1 MVNIQ
6 IGLDGVP
13 SLRKVTIG
21 NKYENQDEII
31 SFTLPSEFDNFDK
44 YVISVIKINGQK
56 YTSILPVLNN
66 QLIVSTQL
74 TQYAGKWSMYLMAR
88 EKTSLDLNT
97 TPVDISAKDN
107 ERIFISDGFIGVVSD
122 SEIEKENI
130 GALTLDANL
139 QIIYDDLAKL
149 RDEIVERMETP
160 LSYTQLIDV
169 PREFNPSPHD
179 HDARYHTKEEMDL
192 KLVNKADAEHSHD
205 DLYYTK
211 LKIDDLLK
219 SKSDVTHNH
228 NESYYGKSEVDD
240 LLSAKANNE
249 HSHDDLYYGKLET
262 DKLLENKSGI
272 AHQHD
277 DRYYTEDEI
286 DAKLSLKAETGHN
299 HNDLYYAKLVTDK
312 LLEGK
317 ADTMHVHDDRYNTKD
332 EATVL
337 LASKADV
344 NHTHEIVDIADF
356 PTSLPANGGNAD
368 TVNNHTVLSNVP
380 ASAQFTDTVYVH
392 PETHPASMI
401 TGLPTKVSELEND
414 KKYQTANEV
423 AKAISDLVKLAPD
436 TLNTL
441 EELANALG
449 NDPHF
454 ATTIMTML
462 GEKASKA
469 DLTTKVDVVAGKMLS
484 SNDFTNELKTKL
496 ESLSNYDDSKLKA
509 LITSNQSALNTE
521 LAKKVTQIEG
531 KQLSTN
537 DYSTAE
543 KNKLASLNNY
553 DDSAIV
559 QQLKELSDRVNGI
572 SMSIT
577 ALSVT
582 DGVLKMSV
590 DVQEGGKQ

>member
-56 YTSILPVLNN
+56 YTSILPIINN

-149 RDEIVERMETP
+149 RDEIVERMKTP

-169 PREFNPSPHD
+169 PTEFNPAPHD

-192 KLVNKADAEHSHD
+192 KLVNKADVEHSHD

-211 LKIDDLLK
+211 LKTDDLLK

-559 QQLKELSDRVNGI
+559 KQLKELSDRVNGI

>member
-1 MVNIQ
+1 MIDLN

-13 SLRKVTIG
+13 SLRKLNIG
-21 NKYENQDEII
+21 NKYENNDEII
-31 SFTLPSEFDNFDK
+31 NFILPPEFENYNK
-44 YVISVIKINGQK
+44 YIIAVIKQNGEK
-56 YTSILPVLNN
+56 ITKVLP
-66 QLIVSTQL
+66 IVDNIFYISSNIT
-74 TQYAGKWSMYLMAR
+74 YIAGNWAMYLMCR
-88 EKTSLDLNT
+88 ENEIDIEAETI
-97 TPVDISAKDN
+97 DISAKN
-107 ERIFISDGFIGVVSD
+107 GEHVFISDGFIGIVANS
-122 SEIEKENI
+122 SIEKELVENAPI
-130 GALTLDANL
+130 DTNL
-139 QIIYDDLAKL
+139 QLVYDDLLALKNEL
-149 RDEIVERMETP
+149 IEKMNTP
-160 LSYTQLIDV
+160 TSYNDLVDV
-169 PREFNPSPHD
+169 PKEFKPISHK
-179 HDARYHTKEEMDL
+179 HV
-192 KLVNKADAEHSHD
+192 VN
-205 DLYYTK
+205 
-211 LKIDDLLK
+211 
-219 SKSDVTHNH
+219 
-228 NESYYGKSEVDD
+228 
-240 LLSAKANNE
+240 
-249 HSHDDLYYGKLET
+249 
-262 DKLLENKSGI
+262 
-272 AHQHD
+272 
-277 DRYYTEDEI
+277 
-286 DAKLSLKAETGHN
+286 
-299 HNDLYYAKLVTDK
+299 
-312 LLEGK
+312 
-317 ADTMHVHDDRYNTKD
+317 
-332 EATVL
+332 
-337 LASKADV
+337 
-344 NHTHEIVDIADF
+344 DITDF
-356 PTSLPANGGNAD
+356 PTSMPANGGNSS
-368 TVNNHTVLSNVP
+368 TVNGHTVETNVP
-380 ASAQFTDTVYVH
+380 EGAVFTDTVYVH

-469 DLTTKVDVVAGKMLS
+469 DLNTKVDVVAGKMLS

-559 QQLKELSDRVNGI
+559 KQLKELSDRVNGT

-590 DVQEGGKQ
+590 DVQEGGK

>member
-122 SEIEKENI
+122 SEIEKENV

-160 LSYTQLIDV
+160 LSYTQLIDI
-169 PREFNPSPHD
+169 PTEFNPAPHD

-344 NHTHEIVDIADF
+344 NHTHEIVDITDF

-436 TLNTL
+436 ALNTL

-559 QQLKELSDRVNGI
+559 KQLKELSDRVNGI

>member
-1 MVNIQ
+1 MIDLN

-13 SLRKVTIG
+13 SLRKLNIG
-21 NKYENQDEII
+21 NKYENNDEII
-31 SFTLPSEFDNFDK
+31 NFILPSEFDNYNK
-44 YVISVIKINGQK
+44 YIIAVIKQNGEK
-56 YTSILPVLNN
+56 ITKVLP
-66 QLIVSTQL
+66 IVDNIFYISSDIT
-74 TQYAGKWSMYLMAR
+74 YIAGNWAMYLMCR
-88 EKTSLDLNT
+88 ENEVDIEAETI
-97 TPVDISAKDN
+97 DISAKN
-107 ERIFISDGFIGVVSD
+107 GEHVFISDGFIGIVANS
-122 SEIEKENI
+122 SIEKELVENTPI
-130 GALTLDANL
+130 DTNL
-139 QIIYDDLAKL
+139 Q
-149 RDEIVERMETP
+149 
-160 LSYTQLIDV
+160 
-169 PREFNPSPHD
+169 
-179 HDARYHTKEEMDL
+179 
-192 KLVNKADAEHSHD
+192 LV
-205 DLYYTK
+205 Y
-211 LKIDDLLK
+211 
-219 SKSDVTHNH
+219 
-228 NESYYGKSEVDD
+228 DD
-240 LLSAKANNE
+240 LLS
-249 HSHDDLYYGKLET
+249 
-262 DKLLENKSGI
+262 
-272 AHQHD
+272 
-277 DRYYTEDEI
+277 
-286 DAKLSLKAETGHN
+286 LKKELIEKMNTPTSY
-299 HNDLYYAKLVTDK
+299 NDLV
-312 LLEGK
+312 
-317 ADTMHVHDDRYNTKD
+317 
-332 EATVL
+332 
-337 LASKADV
+337 DV
-344 NHTHEIVDIADF
+344 PKEFKPISHKHIVNDITDF
-356 PTSLPANGGNAD
+356 PTSMPANGGNSS
-368 TVNNHTVLSNVP
+368 TVNGHTVETNVP
-380 ASAQFTDTVYVH
+380 EGAKFTDTVYVH

-559 QQLKELSDRVNGI
+559 KQLKELSDRVNVT

-577 ALSVT
+577 SLSFT
-582 DGVLKMSV
+582 NGVLKMSV
-590 DVQEGGKQ
+590 DVQEGGK

>member
-1 MVNIQ
+1 M
-6 IGLDGVP
+6 P

-56 YTSILPVLNN
+56 YTSILPIINN

-149 RDEIVERMETP
+149 RDEIVERMKTP

-169 PREFNPSPHD
+169 PTEFNPAPHD

-192 KLVNKADAEHSHD
+192 KLVNKADVEHSHD

-211 LKIDDLLK
+211 LKTDDLLK

-286 DAKLSLKAETGHN
+286 DAKLSLKAETEHN

-312 LLEGK
+312 LLESK

-337 LASKADV
+337 LTSKADV
-344 NHTHEIVDIADF
+344 DHTHEIVDITDF

-559 QQLKELSDRVNGI
+559 KQLKELSDRVNGI
-572 SMSIT
+572 SMSIA

>member
-122 SEIEKENI
+122 SEIEKENV

-169 PREFNPSPHD
+169 PTEFNPSPHD

-312 LLEGK
+312 LLESK

-332 EATVL
+332 EVTVL
-337 LASKADV
+337 LTSKADV
-344 NHTHEIVDIADF
+344 NHTHEIVDITDF

-559 QQLKELSDRVNGI
+559 KQLKELSDRVNGI

>member
-169 PREFNPSPHD
+169 PTEFNPSPHD

-312 LLEGK
+312 LLESK

-332 EATVL
+332 EVTVL
-337 LASKADV
+337 LTSKADV
-344 NHTHEIVDIADF
+344 NHTHEIVDITDF

-559 QQLKELSDRVNGI
+559 KQLKELSDRVNGI

>member
-149 RDEIVERMETP
+149 RDEIVERMKTP

-169 PREFNPSPHD
+169 PTEFNPAPHD

-192 KLVNKADAEHSHD
+192 KLVNKADVEHSHD

-211 LKIDDLLK
+211 LKTDDLLK

-312 LLEGK
+312 LLESK

-332 EATVL
+332 EVTVL
-337 LASKADV
+337 LTSKADV
-344 NHTHEIVDIADF
+344 NHTHEIVDITDF

-559 QQLKELSDRVNGI
+559 KQLKELSDRINGI

>member
-56 YTSILPVLNN
+56 YTSILPIINN

-149 RDEIVERMETP
+149 RDEIVERMKTP

-169 PREFNPSPHD
+169 PTEFNPAPHD

-192 KLVNKADAEHSHD
+192 KLVNKADVEHSHD

-211 LKIDDLLK
+211 LKTDDLLK

-240 LLSAKANNE
+240 LLSAKANTE
-249 HSHDDLYYGKLET
+249 HSHNDLYYGKLET
-262 DKLLENKSGI
+262 DKLLENKSSI

-312 LLEGK
+312 LLESK

-337 LASKADV
+337 LTSKADV
-344 NHTHEIVDIADF
+344 NHTHEIVDITDF

-509 LITSNQSALNTE
+509 LITSNQSALNTA

-559 QQLKELSDRVNGI
+559 KQLKELSDRVNGI

>member
-1 MVNIQ
+1 MIDLN

-13 SLRKVTIG
+13 SLRKLNIG
-21 NKYENQDEII
+21 NKYENNDEII
-31 SFTLPSEFDNFDK
+31 NFILPSEFDNYNK
-44 YVISVIKINGQK
+44 YIIAVIKQNGEK
-56 YTSILPVLNN
+56 ITKVLP
-66 QLIVSTQL
+66 IVDNIFYISSDIT
-74 TQYAGKWSMYLMAR
+74 YIAGNWAMYLMCR
-88 EKTSLDLNT
+88 ENEVDIEAETI
-97 TPVDISAKDN
+97 DISAKN
-107 ERIFISDGFIGVVSD
+107 GEHVFISDGFIGIVANS
-122 SEIEKENI
+122 SIEKELVENTPI
-130 GALTLDANL
+130 DTNL
-139 QIIYDDLAKL
+139 Q
-149 RDEIVERMETP
+149 
-160 LSYTQLIDV
+160 
-169 PREFNPSPHD
+169 
-179 HDARYHTKEEMDL
+179 
-192 KLVNKADAEHSHD
+192 LV
-205 DLYYTK
+205 Y
-211 LKIDDLLK
+211 
-219 SKSDVTHNH
+219 
-228 NESYYGKSEVDD
+228 DD
-240 LLSAKANNE
+240 LLS
-249 HSHDDLYYGKLET
+249 
-262 DKLLENKSGI
+262 
-272 AHQHD
+272 
-277 DRYYTEDEI
+277 
-286 DAKLSLKAETGHN
+286 LKKELIEKMNTPTSY
-299 HNDLYYAKLVTDK
+299 NDLV
-312 LLEGK
+312 
-317 ADTMHVHDDRYNTKD
+317 
-332 EATVL
+332 
-337 LASKADV
+337 DV
-344 NHTHEIVDIADF
+344 PKEFKPISHKHIVNDITDF
-356 PTSLPANGGNAD
+356 PTSMPANGGNSS
-368 TVNNHTVLSNVP
+368 TVNGHTVETNVP
-380 ASAQFTDTVYVH
+380 EGAKFTDTVYVH

-559 QQLKELSDRVNGI
+559 KQLKELSDRVNGT

-577 ALSVT
+577 SLSVT
-582 DGVLKMSV
+582 NGVLKMSV
-590 DVQEGGKQ
+590 DVQEGGK

>member
-1 MVNIQ
+1 MEKKITKVLPIVDNIFY
-6 IGLDGVP
+6 ISSDI
-13 SLRKVTIG
+13 TYIAG
-21 NKYENQDEII
+21 NW
-31 SFTLPSEFDNFDK
+31 
-44 YVISVIKINGQK
+44 
-56 YTSILPVLNN
+56 
-66 QLIVSTQL
+66 
-74 TQYAGKWSMYLMAR
+74 AMYLMCR
-88 EKTSLDLNT
+88 ENEVDIEAETI
-97 TPVDISAKDN
+97 DISAKN
-107 ERIFISDGFIGVVSD
+107 GEHVFISDGFIGIVANS
-122 SEIEKENI
+122 SIEKELVENTPI
-130 GALTLDANL
+130 DTNL
-139 QIIYDDLAKL
+139 Q
-149 RDEIVERMETP
+149 
-160 LSYTQLIDV
+160 
-169 PREFNPSPHD
+169 
-179 HDARYHTKEEMDL
+179 
-192 KLVNKADAEHSHD
+192 LV
-205 DLYYTK
+205 Y
-211 LKIDDLLK
+211 
-219 SKSDVTHNH
+219 
-228 NESYYGKSEVDD
+228 DD
-240 LLSAKANNE
+240 LLS
-249 HSHDDLYYGKLET
+249 
-262 DKLLENKSGI
+262 
-272 AHQHD
+272 
-277 DRYYTEDEI
+277 
-286 DAKLSLKAETGHN
+286 LKKELIEKMNTPTSY
-299 HNDLYYAKLVTDK
+299 NDLV
-312 LLEGK
+312 
-317 ADTMHVHDDRYNTKD
+317 
-332 EATVL
+332 
-337 LASKADV
+337 DV
-344 NHTHEIVDIADF
+344 PKEFKPISHKHIVNDITDF
-356 PTSLPANGGNAD
+356 PTSMPANGGNSS
-368 TVNNHTVLSNVP
+368 TVNGHTVETNVP
-380 ASAQFTDTVYVH
+380 EGAKFTDTVYVH

-559 QQLKELSDRVNGI
+559 KQLKEISDRVNGI

-577 ALSVT
+577 DLSVT

-590 DVQEGGKQ
+590 DVQEGGK

>member
-1 MVNIQ
+1 MIDLN

-13 SLRKVTIG
+13 SLRKLNIG
-21 NKYENQDEII
+21 NKYENNDEII
-31 SFTLPSEFDNFDK
+31 NFILPSEFDNYNK
-44 YVISVIKINGQK
+44 YIIAVIKQNGEK
-56 YTSILPVLNN
+56 ITKVLP
-66 QLIVSTQL
+66 IVDNIFYISSDIT
-74 TQYAGKWSMYLMAR
+74 YIAGNWAMYLMCR
-88 EKTSLDLNT
+88 ENEVDIEAETI
-97 TPVDISAKDN
+97 DISAKN
-107 ERIFISDGFIGVVSD
+107 GEHVFISDGFIGIVANS
-122 SEIEKENI
+122 SIEKELVENTPI
-130 GALTLDANL
+130 DTNL
-139 QIIYDDLAKL
+139 Q
-149 RDEIVERMETP
+149 
-160 LSYTQLIDV
+160 
-169 PREFNPSPHD
+169 
-179 HDARYHTKEEMDL
+179 
-192 KLVNKADAEHSHD
+192 LV
-205 DLYYTK
+205 Y
-211 LKIDDLLK
+211 
-219 SKSDVTHNH
+219 
-228 NESYYGKSEVDD
+228 DD
-240 LLSAKANNE
+240 LLS
-249 HSHDDLYYGKLET
+249 
-262 DKLLENKSGI
+262 
-272 AHQHD
+272 
-277 DRYYTEDEI
+277 
-286 DAKLSLKAETGHN
+286 LKKELIEKMNTPTSY
-299 HNDLYYAKLVTDK
+299 NDLV
-312 LLEGK
+312 
-317 ADTMHVHDDRYNTKD
+317 
-332 EATVL
+332 
-337 LASKADV
+337 DV
-344 NHTHEIVDIADF
+344 PKEFKPISHKHIVNDITDF
-356 PTSLPANGGNAD
+356 PTSMPANGGNSS
-368 TVNNHTVLSNVP
+368 TVNGHTVETNVP
-380 ASAQFTDTVYVH
+380 EGAKFTDTVYVH

-543 KNKLASLNNY
+543 KNKLAYLNNY

-559 QQLKELSDRVNGI
+559 KQLKELSDRVNGT

-577 ALSVT
+577 SLSVT
-582 DGVLKMSV
+582 NGVLKMSV
-590 DVQEGGKQ
+590 DVQEGGK

>member
-130 GALTLDANL
+130 EALTLDANL

-149 RDEIVERMETP
+149 RDEIVERMKTP

-169 PREFNPSPHD
+169 PTEFNPSPHD

-559 QQLKELSDRVNGI
+559 KQLKELSDRVNGI

>member
-130 GALTLDANL
+130 EALTLDANL
-139 QIIYDDLAKL
+139 QIIYNDLAKL
-149 RDEIVERMETP
+149 RDEIVERMKTP

-169 PREFNPSPHD
+169 PTEFNPAPHD

-192 KLVNKADAEHSHD
+192 KLVNKADVEHSHD

-211 LKIDDLLK
+211 LKTDDLLK

-299 HNDLYYAKLVTDK
+299 HNDLYYAKLVTDR

-344 NHTHEIVDIADF
+344 NHTHEIVDITDF

-454 ATTIMTML
+454 AATIMTML

-559 QQLKELSDRVNGI
+559 KQLKELSDRVNGI

>member
-1 MVNIQ
+1 
-6 IGLDGVP
+6 
-13 SLRKVTIG
+13 
-21 NKYENQDEII
+21 
-31 SFTLPSEFDNFDK
+31 
-44 YVISVIKINGQK
+44 
-56 YTSILPVLNN
+56 
-66 QLIVSTQL
+66 
-74 TQYAGKWSMYLMAR
+74 MAR

-107 ERIFISDGFIGVVSD
+107 ERIFISDGFIGIVSD
-122 SEIEKENI
+122 SEIEQENI
-130 GALTLDANL
+130 EALTLDANL
-139 QIIYDDLAKL
+139 QIIYDDLEKL
-149 RDEIVERMETP
+149 RNEIVEGMKTP
-160 LSYTQLIDV
+160 LSYNQLIDV
-169 PREFNPSPHD
+169 PTEFNPAPHD

-192 KLVNKADAEHSHD
+192 KL
-205 DLYYTK
+205 
-211 LKIDDLLK
+211 
-219 SKSDVTHNH
+219 
-228 NESYYGKSEVDD
+228 
-240 LLSAKANNE
+240 AN
-249 HSHDDLYYGKLET
+249 
-262 DKLLENKSGI
+262 
-272 AHQHD
+272 
-277 DRYYTEDEI
+277 
-286 DAKLSLKAETGHN
+286 
-299 HNDLYYAKLVTDK
+299 
-312 LLEGK
+312 
-317 ADTMHVHDDRYNTKD
+317 
-332 EATVL
+332 
-337 LASKADV
+337 KADV
-344 NHTHEIVDIADF
+344 NHTHEIVDITDF
-356 PTSLPANGGNAD
+356 PASLPANGGNAD

-380 ASAQFTDTVYVH
+380 ANAKFTDTVYVH

-449 NDPHF
+449 NDPNF

-559 QQLKELSDRVNGI
+559 KQLKELSDRVNGI
-572 SMSIT
+572 SMTIT
-577 ALSVT
+577 DLSVT

-590 DVQEGGKQ
+590 DVQEGGK

>member
-1 MVNIQ
+1 MIDLK

-13 SLRKVTIG
+13 SLRKLNIG
-21 NKYENQDEII
+21 NKYENNDEII
-31 SFTLPSEFDNFDK
+31 NFILPSEFDNYNK
-44 YVISVIKINGQK
+44 YIIAVIKQNGEK
-56 YTSILPVLNN
+56 ITKVLP
-66 QLIVSTQL
+66 IVDNIFYISSDIT
-74 TQYAGKWSMYLMAR
+74 YIAGNWAMYLMCR
-88 EKTSLDLNT
+88 ENEVDIEAETI
-97 TPVDISAKDN
+97 DISAKN
-107 ERIFISDGFIGVVSD
+107 GEHVFISDGFIGIVANS
-122 SEIEKENI
+122 SIEKELVENTPI
-130 GALTLDANL
+130 DTNL
-139 QIIYDDLAKL
+139 Q
-149 RDEIVERMETP
+149 
-160 LSYTQLIDV
+160 
-169 PREFNPSPHD
+169 
-179 HDARYHTKEEMDL
+179 
-192 KLVNKADAEHSHD
+192 LV
-205 DLYYTK
+205 Y
-211 LKIDDLLK
+211 
-219 SKSDVTHNH
+219 
-228 NESYYGKSEVDD
+228 DD
-240 LLSAKANNE
+240 LLS
-249 HSHDDLYYGKLET
+249 
-262 DKLLENKSGI
+262 
-272 AHQHD
+272 
-277 DRYYTEDEI
+277 
-286 DAKLSLKAETGHN
+286 LKKELIEKMNTPTSY
-299 HNDLYYAKLVTDK
+299 NDLV
-312 LLEGK
+312 
-317 ADTMHVHDDRYNTKD
+317 
-332 EATVL
+332 
-337 LASKADV
+337 DV
-344 NHTHEIVDIADF
+344 PKEFKPISHKHIVNDITDF
-356 PTSLPANGGNAD
+356 PTSMPANGGNSS
-368 TVNNHTVLSNVP
+368 TVNGHTVETNVP
-380 ASAQFTDTVYVH
+380 EGAKFTDTVYVH

-559 QQLKELSDRVNGI
+559 KQLKEISDRVNGI

-577 ALSVT
+577 DLSVT

-590 DVQEGGKQ
+590 DVQEGGK